1 MKFSIALVFASLAL
15 IAIVPGVHSSLSDA
29 RANRRECG
37 GGGKCGWT
45 VDQVRDHLRKLARQ
59 STARLFAMTKAKPKM
74 PAASL
79 APSATTGAALPRTS
93 AAPSSTDHAIEEGLI
108 SSVRTL

>member
-15 IAIVPGVHSSLSDA
+15 IAIVPGVHSSIAGNVAAAEDVVGLSI
-29 RANRRECG
+29 
-37 GGGKCGWT
+37 
-45 VDQVRDHLRKLARQ
+45 RKLARQ